1 MKAVNLKI
9 INMKKL
15 FSNKIIWIALIG
27 LLSTSCNNILDQEP
41 DKILT
46 DEQIFGDEVMINS
59 VLANFYGRVQWG
71 QNTADSY
78 SYTILDEA
86 GKSDGGPDN
95 IQNYADDLWR
105 VYDYKLIRD
114 INQFLVGL
122 RSTNVLNATKKLNY
136 EAEARFLRAWIYFNM
151 ARGLGGMPIVGDEVF
166 EYTPGSDITALQY
179 PRSTESEIYTYI
191 IKEIDEI
198 QANLGDSPT
207 INAAR
212 INKWGALM
220 LKARAAVYAGSLAN
234 YNNKMSSPIKTAN
247 GEVGIAASE
256 AQKYYELALSAAE
269 QVINSGKYQLSMK
282 KPDDLSR
289 NFYEAINLKE
299 NNVEVIWAKDYKYPG
314 QTVGFTTSNI
324 PPSLAEDIDRGY
336 AGPILNLVEDFEYTN
351 DRNGVLKNKDANG
364 NYIFYDSPLAIFQDK
379 DPRLSGS
386 IILPGSTFKGE
397 VVTLQAGQ
405 KVLQNDGSYLTVTS
419 EPGKSDKNGLI
430 TAFNGPITTNLQY
443 INKSGF
449 FFRKFLDE
457 SAGASTRGR
466 NSEMWFPRF
475 RFAEA
480 VLIASEAAFE
490 LSNTGKALGY
500 LNQIRSRAGL
510 KALDAMSLTDIVQE
524 SRVEFAFEDHRYWD
538 LKRWRLADKIW
549 NGSTQNPDAIQY
561 ALFPYKI
568 IAPGNANNGKWVF
581 DKQPFTNS
589 PNPRFFQMKNYYNFI
604 NQEWMNNN
612 PKIVKNPYQ

>member
-1 MKAVNLKI
+1 M

-27 LLSTSCNNILDQEP
+27 LLSTGCNNILDQDP
-41 DKILT
+41 DKIIS
-46 DEQIFGDEVMINS
+46 DEQVFSDEIMINS
-59 VLANFYGRVQWG
+59 VLANFYGRVHWG

-95 IQNYADDLWR
+95 IQNYGDDLWR
-105 VYDYKLIRD
+105 VYDYTLIRS
-114 INQFLVGL
+114 INQFLAGL
-122 RSTNVLNATKKLNY
+122 RSTNALSMTKKLSY
-136 EAEARFLRAWIYFNM
+136 EAEARFLRAWVYFNM
-151 ARGLGGMPIVGDEVF
+151 ARGMGGMPIVGDEVF
-166 EYTPGSDITALQY
+166 EYTPGDDITALQY
-179 PRSTESEIYTYI
+179 ARSTESEIYSYI

-198 QANLGDSPT
+198 HANLGDSPT
-207 INAAR
+207 INAGR

-234 YNNKMSSPIKTAN
+234 YNNKMPNPIKTTN

-256 AQKYYELALSAAE
+256 AQKFYELALGAAE
-269 QVINSGKYQLSMK
+269 QVITGGKYQLSLK

-299 NNVEVIWAKDYKYPG
+299 NNVEVIWARDYKYPG
-314 QTVGFTTSNI
+314 QTVEFTKNNI
-324 PPSLAEDIDRGY
+324 APSLAEDIDRAY
-336 AGPILNLVEDFEYTN
+336 AGPILNLVEDFEYIN

-364 NYIFYDSPLAIFQDK
+364 NYIFYDNPLAIFQDK

-386 IILPGSTFKGE
+386 IILPGSVFKGE

-405 KVLQNDGSYLTVTS
+405 KILQSGSYVTKIGQ
-419 EPGKSDKNGLI
+419 PGTSDANGLI
-430 TAFNGPITTNLQY
+430 TAANGPITSNLQY
-443 INKSGF
+443 VNKSGF

-457 SAGASTRGR
+457 NPGASTRGR

-480 VLIASEAAFE
+480 VMIASEAAFE
-490 LSNTGKALGY
+490 LNNMGKALGY

-510 KALDAMSLTDIVQE
+510 KALNTMSLADIVQE
-524 SRVEFAFEDHRYWD
+524 RRVEFAFEDHRYWD

-561 ALFPYKI
+561 ALFPYKVV
-568 IAPGNANNGKWVF
+568 APGNVNHGKWVF

-604 NQEWMNNN
+604 NQDWINNN
-612 PKIVKNPYQ
+612 PKMVRNPYQ